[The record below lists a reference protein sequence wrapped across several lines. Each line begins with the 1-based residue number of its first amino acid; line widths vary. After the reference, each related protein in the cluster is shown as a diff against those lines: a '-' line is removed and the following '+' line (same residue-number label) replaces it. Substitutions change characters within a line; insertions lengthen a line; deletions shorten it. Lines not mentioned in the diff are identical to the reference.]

1 VIDSTGAWV
10 LNKKGVYRGD
20 FAHHREVIVK
30 AFSCL
35 IALAFA
41 LVIAAPAQAAVLD
54 FQAVLNG
61 NNQVPANASTATGTA
76 DVMLNDVTDML
87 TVNVAFTDLVGGPAT
102 AAHIHCCGAP
112 GTNAAVQLPFTGFPA
127 ATSGTFSQSYDL
139 ATALLLNGGV
149 SEADFIA
156 GLETGLAYVNI
167 HDATFPGGEIRGQLI
182 LTAIPESSTWAM
194 LLIGFAG
201 IGFAAYRKSKGPVV
215 LIG

>member
-1 VIDSTGAWV
+1 M
-10 LNKKGVYRGD
+10 
-20 FAHHREVIVK
+20 K

-54 FQAVLNG
+54 FQAVLIG

-87 TVNVAFTDLVGGPAT
+87 TVNVAFTGLVGGPAT

-112 GTNAAVQLPFTGFPA
+112 DTNAVVQLPFTGFPA
-127 ATSGTFSQSYDL
+127 ATSGTFSQTYDL
-139 ATALLLNGGV
+139 ATALLHSGGV
-149 SEADFIA
+149 SELDFIA
-156 GLETGLAYVNI
+156 GLKTGLAYLNI

-182 LTAIPESSTWAM
+182 LTAVPEPSTWAM
-194 LLIGFAG
+194 MILGFAG
-201 IGFAAYRKSKGPVV
+201 VSFMAYRRRNNVASLRVA
-215 LIG
+215 